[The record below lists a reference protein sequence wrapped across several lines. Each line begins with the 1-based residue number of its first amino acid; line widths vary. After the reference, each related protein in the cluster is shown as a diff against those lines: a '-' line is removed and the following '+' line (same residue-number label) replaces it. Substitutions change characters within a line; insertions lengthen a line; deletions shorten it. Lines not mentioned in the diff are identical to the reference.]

1 MERLSKLLATV
12 GLTARDV
19 EIYLT
24 LVEKGSLTARELAD
38 ALHIPYTKIYAHL
51 EKLEDLG
58 LISADRQQRP
68 AKFKARPPSEVYKHL
83 VSATSQILREV
94 KPYFDSL
101 QLVYESRYSEA
112 LPTFLT
118 LIKGTDRVAE
128 LIQEVVETADSE
140 AYLAIPFEELVTY
153 KLLAALVEESKRITI
168 RVLTTQSLR
177 QKLGLPPRVEV
188 RSVSAEMFGGGAI
201 GGAVLIYVKYGGELS
216 GIYSNERYIADI
228 ARTYFNHLW
237 QRAT

>member
-12 GLTARDV
+12 GLTTREV

-58 LISADRQQRP
+58 LIHADRQQRP
-68 AKFKARPPSEVYKHL
+68 ARFRARPPLEVYKHL
-83 VSATSQILREV
+83 VSATSQVLREV

-112 LPTFLT
+112 MPTFLT

-128 LIQEVVETADSE
+128 LIQEVVETADAE

-153 KLLAALVEESKRITI
+153 RLLAAIVEESRRITI

-177 QKLGLPPRVEV
+177 PRLNLPPRVEV
-188 RSVSAEMFGGGAI
+188 RSVSEMFGGGAI

-237 QRAT
+237 QKAT